1 MEIRQIT
8 EDKDNYLEMLLI
20 ADPQENMIRR
30 YLDKSD
36 MFVLED
42 AGEVLTIGV
51 VEHMKNKRCELKK
64 IWSLHR
70 NIEDRDMGL
79 IWSIIFLNITV

>member
-30 YLDKSD
+30 
-36 MFVLED
+36 
-42 AGEVLTIGV
+42 
-51 VEHMKNKRCELKK
+51 
-64 IWSLHR
+64 IWIKVICLCWK
-70 NIEDRDMGL
+70 MP
-79 IWSIIFLNITV
+79 VKC

>member
-42 AGEVLTIGV
+42 
-51 VEHMKNKRCELKK
+51 NRRCGTYEK
-64 IWSLHR
+64 
-70 NIEDRDMGL
+70 
-79 IWSIIFLNITV
+79 

>member
-42 AGEVLTIGV
+42 AEIGRAHV
-51 VEHMKNKRCELKK
+51 
-64 IWSLHR
+64 
-70 NIEDRDMGL
+70 
-79 IWSIIFLNITV
+79 

>member
-51 VEHMKNKRCELKK
+51 VELYGTILYGNKYGSTC
-64 IWSLHR
+64 SQH
-70 NIEDRDMGL
+70 
-79 IWSIIFLNITV
+79 

>member
-36 MFVLED
+36 MSVSYTHLD
-42 AGEVLTIGV
+42 VY
-51 VEHMKNKRCELKK
+51 KRQL
-64 IWSLHR
+64 
-70 NIEDRDMGL
+70 
-79 IWSIIFLNITV
+79 

>member
-51 VEHMKNKRCELKK
+51 VEHMKNKRCELKN
-64 IWSLHR
+64 LV
-70 NIEDRDMGL
+70 IEGRDMGL

>member
-51 VEHMKNKRCELKK
+51 VGRGNGPPRRR
-64 IWSLHR
+64 SVA
-70 NIEDRDMGL
+70 GL
-79 IWSIIFLNITV
+79 RG

>member
-30 YLDKSD
+30 YLDKVICLCWK
-36 MFVLED
+36 MPV
-42 AGEVLTIGV
+42 
-51 VEHMKNKRCELKK
+51 KC
-64 IWSLHR
+64 
-70 NIEDRDMGL
+70 
-79 IWSIIFLNITV
+79 

>member
-36 MFVLED
+36 CLCWKMPV
-42 AGEVLTIGV
+42 
-51 VEHMKNKRCELKK
+51 KY
-64 IWSLHR
+64 
-70 NIEDRDMGL
+70 
-79 IWSIIFLNITV
+79 